1 MTEYTGVH
9 VFSIPQ
15 KYHTEFLMFYAQK
28 FNTTSQTYSMYSA
41 YKEERKIGDERT
53 IVVCF
58 ETVDNEK
65 ILKEIEKLKNSLRSL
80 HWYQQ
85 LNSKRLYQIF
95 LSASSVG
102 KVLKFNVAIP
112 EKDKEKYKYKYLY
125 YVANASSR
133 IEDIN
138 IEFSYFN
145 FLKELDEYIP
155 PEEFKDDEA
164 FENSLYAN
172 CCVCIKTAFDEERYD
187 RVVSS
192 KVHSI
197 YFKNEI
203 S

>member
-1 MTEYTGVH
+1 MTEYTGIH

-15 KYHTEFLMFYAQK
+15 KYYNEFLMFYAK
-28 FNTTSQTYSMYSA
+28 RFNTTLETHMMFSSNKAEQT
-41 YKEERKIGDERT
+41 IGDIKT
-53 IVVCF
+53 IVICF

-125 YVANASSR
+125 YVANAGSR

-172 CCVCIKTAFDEERYD
+172 CCVCIKTAFDEDCYD

-197 YFKNEI
+197 YFKDEI